1 MIKFIRYYFLD
12 LKKLI
17 QSAAVFFLA
26 SIFMPSLSVAA
37 TQNLSFN
44 CSANLFFGAS
54 SPGDTLV
61 VTLTS
66 NCILNSAS
74 DPPVNMSVSSIVDS
88 GGNSKSITPGQTYVT
103 GDVFRITVGSSLG
116 FNSKMTFKSTGGA
129 PLGVYSMTPAVPTIS
144 SITPASG
151 SANGGTLVTLNC
163 GALQCWNYAT
173 LSSVIQAVSVNGVN
187 LPSTAWLA
195 TSAPNV
201 RFVTPPGV
209 EGPVDVVITNMNGS
223 SSPRTFTYL
232 TPPPTV
238 TSISPNIGPSA
249 GGQTVTI
256 TGTNFTN
263 ASSVTIN
270 GVSVSSFTVTSN
282 TTINAVT
289 PAGALGTNRSVVV
302 TTPRGSNSANTLYSY
317 VSAPT
322 VSSVTPNSGI
332 TLGGTNITITGTR
345 FYSPASV
352 TIGGVSATNIVV
364 VSDTSITATTPA
376 GILGTASVLVSTASG
391 SNAANTLFTFTS
403 PSTDANL
410 SGLTLSSGALTPTFA
425 SSTIAYT
432 QSVANAVS
440 SITVTP
446 TVNQANATVT
456 VNGTAVASGSA
467 SGSINLNVGAN
478 TITTVVTAQDG
489 TTTQTYTT
497 TVTRAAALIAQ
508 ASFLVTSSPNAL
520 NATTTTSELSTTGGS
535 GTGSVTYAMTTGTCA
550 LSGATVTAG
559 TVNETCTVTATKAAD
574 STYLAATASV
584 NITVNRRASLAAA
597 ATDPSVSRVQE
608 AQWMQSKLF
617 VQTQVQNVT
626 THLDAFKLNFNLQPS
641 YSGVSVITPSLG
653 PMAPVFYK
661 VKDVWLA
668 NRGEVGDASYGQVGM
683 KKAVHTNAGDRF
695 YADGRRTEEMDE
707 SDERVPSTYTDGRKQ
722 NTHSFWSVG
731 TVDTGLFKTG
741 DNQEVT
747 HKFRVSGLTL
757 GLDYKVGSRAI
768 VGAALGLGQDSN
780 PSQERGSKVKSN
792 QHSITAYGVFGLG
805 RNWLVDGLLGHS
817 RHSFTGNRTTS
828 DGAAQLGMNRRTG
841 DGAFASGSISTIF
854 SLGPLSVAPFVRQDI
869 THIRLN
875 QYNETGDAD
884 YALGFGRTKQTATAT
899 SAGVHFFNDI
909 HLARG
914 KLTTSLKLSANRMKT
929 GALSQDVY
937 YADVG
942 AAGGIYTLQ
951 QKSSQ
956 QNASS
961 LSLGVTYSN
970 KAGDAIDIGWMGAV
984 GANQYKH
991 NRVRLGLS
999 FGL

>member
-1 MIKFIRYYFLD
+1 MRFSKNFIAYA
-12 LKKLI
+12 KLTICVGFAFFVFKTNAAVTITI
-17 QSAAVFFLA
+17 QESGSDVIATSVGSYTVPSSAA
-26 SIFMPSLSVAA
+26 I
-37 TQNLSFN
+37 
-44 CSANLFFGAS
+44 
-54 SPGDTLV
+54 PGDF
-61 VTLTS
+61 S
-66 NCILNSAS
+66 Q
-74 DPPVNMSVSSIVDS
+74 
-88 GGNSKSITPGQTYVT
+88 K
-103 GDVFRITVGSSLG
+103 
-116 FNSKMTFKSTGGA
+116 TFIE
-129 PLGVYSMTPAVPTIS
+129 P
-144 SITPASG
+144 
-151 SANGGTLVTLNC
+151 
-163 GALQCWNYAT
+163 
-173 LSSVIQAVSVNGVN
+173 VNGV
-187 LPSTAWLA
+187 
-195 TSAPNV
+195 
-201 RFVTPPGV
+201 
-209 EGPVDVVITNMNGS
+209 I
-223 SSPRTFTYL
+223 YL
-232 TPPPTV
+232 TPAIAPTTTPLKRYVVTDLSCSFTRLGTAATRNATSTTLSQSFGVSPVPKLIIAPSSAIGGSSVDVSGTV
-238 TSISPNIGPSA
+238 TFANRTIASFGLTPGTYTCTWNSSSDSLTIYILSKPIASA
-249 GGQTVTI
+249 VSQTVAY
-256 TGTNFTN
+256 N
-263 ASSVTIN
+263 SSNNNI
-270 GVSVSSFTVTSN
+270 
-282 TTINAVT
+282 
-289 PAGALGTNRSVVV
+289 AL
-302 TTPRGSNSANTLYSY
+302 
-317 VSAPT
+317 
-322 VSSVTPNSGI
+322 
-332 TLGGTNITITGTR
+332 
-345 FYSPASV
+345 
-352 TIGGVSATNIVV
+352 SATNTP
-364 VSDTSITATTPA
+364 TSVA
-376 GILGTASVLVSTASG
+376 VSTAASHGTATASG
-391 SNAANTLFTFTS
+391 TAIIYTPAAGYFGTDTFQYTATNAFGTS
-403 PSTDANL
+403 SPAIATITVSPPVASTDANL
-410 SGLTLSSGALTPTFA
+410 SGLTLSSGALTPAFA
-425 SSTIAYT
+425 SGTIAYT

-446 TVNQANATVT
+446 TVSQANATVT

-467 SGSINLNVGAN
+467 SGSINLNAGAN

-497 TVTRAAALIAQ
+497 TVTRGASLVAQ
-508 ASFLVTSSPNAL
+508 APFAVTASP
-520 NATTTTSELSTTGGS
+520 SELNPSAPTSTLSTAGGS
-535 GTGSVTYAMTTGTCA
+535 GTGAVTYAMTAGTCA
-550 LSGATVTAG
+550 LSGSTVTAG
-559 TVNETCTVTATKAAD
+559 KVNETCTVRATKAAD
-574 STYLAATASV
+574 STYLAATATV
-584 NITVNRRASLAAA
+584 NIKVTRRLPLAKA
-597 ATDPSVSRVQE
+597 ATDPSVSQTQ
-608 AQWMQSKLF
+608 ATQLLQTKIF
-617 VQTQVQNVT
+617 VQTQAQNVT
-626 THLDAFKLNFNLQPS
+626 SHLDTFKLNFNLQPS

-683 KKAVHTNAGDRF
+683 QKAVYNNAGDRF

-747 HKFRVSGLTL
+747 HRFRVSGLTL

>member
-1 MIKFIRYYFLD
+1 M
-12 LKKLI
+12 
-17 QSAAVFFLA
+17 
-26 SIFMPSLSVAA
+26 
-37 TQNLSFN
+37 
-44 CSANLFFGAS
+44 
-54 SPGDTLV
+54 
-61 VTLTS
+61 
-66 NCILNSAS
+66 
-74 DPPVNMSVSSIVDS
+74 
-88 GGNSKSITPGQTYVT
+88 
-103 GDVFRITVGSSLG
+103 
-116 FNSKMTFKSTGGA
+116 
-129 PLGVYSMTPAVPTIS
+129 
-144 SITPASG
+144 
-151 SANGGTLVTLNC
+151 
-163 GALQCWNYAT
+163 
-173 LSSVIQAVSVNGVN
+173 
-187 LPSTAWLA
+187 
-195 TSAPNV
+195 
-201 RFVTPPGV
+201 
-209 EGPVDVVITNMNGS
+209 
-223 SSPRTFTYL
+223 
-232 TPPPTV
+232 
-238 TSISPNIGPSA
+238 
-249 GGQTVTI
+249 
-256 TGTNFTN
+256 
-263 ASSVTIN
+263 
-270 GVSVSSFTVTSN
+270 
-282 TTINAVT
+282 
-289 PAGALGTNRSVVV
+289 
-302 TTPRGSNSANTLYSY
+302 
-317 VSAPT
+317 
-322 VSSVTPNSGI
+322 
-332 TLGGTNITITGTR
+332 
-345 FYSPASV
+345 
-352 TIGGVSATNIVV
+352 
-364 VSDTSITATTPA
+364 
-376 GILGTASVLVSTASG
+376 
-391 SNAANTLFTFTS
+391 
-403 PSTDANL
+403 
-410 SGLTLSSGALTPTFA
+410 
-425 SSTIAYT
+425 
-432 QSVANAVS
+432 
-440 SITVTP
+440 
-446 TVNQANATVT
+446 T

-497 TVTRAAALIAQ
+497 TVTRGAAASTQADLSGLTFSSGALTPAFSSGTTTYTQTVSEAVSSITVTPTVSQANATVTVNGTAVASGSASGSINLNAGANTITTVVTAQDGTTTQTYTTTVTRGASLVAQ
-508 ASFLVTSSPNAL
+508 APFAVTASPNEL
-520 NATTTTSELSTTGGS
+520 NPSAPTSTLSTAGGS
-535 GTGSVTYAMTTGTCA
+535 GTGAVTYAMTAGTCA
-550 LSGATVTAG
+550 LSGSTVTAG
-559 TVNETCTVTATKAAD
+559 KVNETCTVRATKAAD
-574 STYLAATASV
+574 STYLAATATV
-584 NITVNRRASLAAA
+584 NIKVTRRLPLAKA
-597 ATDPSVSRVQE
+597 ATDPSVSQTQ
-608 AQWMQSKLF
+608 ATQLLQTKIF
-617 VQTQVQNVT
+617 VQTQAQNVT
-626 THLDAFKLNFNLQPS
+626 SHLDTFKLNFNLQPS

-683 KKAVHTNAGDRF
+683 QKAVYNNAGDRI

>member
-1 MIKFIRYYFLD
+1 MSTTSCGSGCTGSYISAGLPIFTNAVQATLNAGVTSGTTYTLRIKI
-12 LKKLI
+12 
-17 QSAAVFFLA
+17 A
-26 SIFMPSLSVAA
+26 S
-37 TQNLSFN
+37 Q
-44 CSANLFFGAS
+44 FG
-54 SPGDTLV
+54 GN
-61 VTLTS
+61 TLTIS
-66 NCILNSAS
+66 NNGWAT
-74 DPPVNMSVSSIVDS
+74 SSTCTKSLGPTAGTSTFQSYTCNLTATSTSS
-88 GGNSKSITPGQTYVT
+88 GGNLRFTSSDSFNYVYIAEAELN
-103 GDVFRITVGSSLG
+103 V
-116 FNSKMTFKSTGGA
+116 A
-129 PLGVYSMTPAVPTIS
+129 TPA
-144 SITPASG
+144 
-151 SANGGTLVTLNC
+151 
-163 GALQCWNYAT
+163 
-173 LSSVIQAVSVNGVN
+173 
-187 LPSTAWLA
+187 
-195 TSAPNV
+195 
-201 RFVTPPGV
+201 
-209 EGPVDVVITNMNGS
+209 
-223 SSPRTFTYL
+223 
-232 TPPPTV
+232 PTV
-238 TSISPNIGPSA
+238 TSLTPTSGTTA
-249 GGQTVTI
+249 GGTAVTI
-256 TGTNFTN
+256 TGTGFTG
-263 ASSVTIN
+263 ATGVTFGGVAATN
-270 GVSVSSFTVTSN
+270 VSV
-282 TTINAVT
+282 
-289 PAGALGTNRSVVV
+289 
-302 TTPRGSNSANTLYSY
+302 
-317 VSAPT
+317 
-322 VSSVTPNSGI
+322 VSS
-332 TLGGTNITITGTR
+332 
-345 FYSPASV
+345 
-352 TIGGVSATNIVV
+352 
-364 VSDTSITATTPA
+364 TSITATTPA
-376 GILGTASVLVSTASG
+376 GSAGTASVVVTTPAG
-391 SNAANTLFTFTS
+391 SNAANTLFTYIT
-403 PSTDANL
+403 PLSTDANL
-410 SGLTLSSGALTPTFA
+410 SGLTLSSGALTPAFA
-425 SSTIAYT
+425 SGTIAYT

-497 TVTRAAALIAQ
+497 TVTRGAAASTQADLSGLTFSSGALTPAFSSGTTTYTQTVSEAVSSITVTPTVSQANATVTVNGTAVASGSASGSINLNAGANTITTVVTAQDGTTTQTYTTTVTRGASLVAQ
-508 ASFLVTSSPNAL
+508 APFAVTASP
-520 NATTTTSELSTTGGS
+520 SELNPSAPTSTLSTAGGS
-535 GTGSVTYAMTTGTCA
+535 GTGAVTYAMTAGTCA
-550 LSGATVTAG
+550 LSGSTVTAG
-559 TVNETCTVTATKAAD
+559 KVNETCTVRATKAAD
-574 STYLAATASV
+574 STYLAATATV
-584 NITVNRRASLAAA
+584 NIKVTRRLPLAKA
-597 ATDPSVSRVQE
+597 ATDPSVSQTQ
-608 AQWMQSKLF
+608 ATQLLQTKIF
-617 VQTQVQNVT
+617 VQTQAQNVT
-626 THLDAFKLNFNLQPS
+626 SHLDTFKLNFNLQPS

-683 KKAVHTNAGDRF
+683 QKAVYNNAGDRI